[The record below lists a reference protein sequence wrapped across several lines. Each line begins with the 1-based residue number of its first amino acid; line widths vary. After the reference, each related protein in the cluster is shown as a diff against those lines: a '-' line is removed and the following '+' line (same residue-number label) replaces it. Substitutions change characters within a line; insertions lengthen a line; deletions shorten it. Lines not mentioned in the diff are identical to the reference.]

1 MAVLG
6 RGGPA
11 VPPSFLQLC
20 FAAASQVT
28 MSWHELAGQCPA
40 GAGSCPLP
48 GEAGELRSQHSQ
60 HPGAHKGLRDPG
72 RSWL

>member
-1 MAVLG
+1 MLG

-40 GAGSCPLP
+40 GAGSCSLP
-48 GEAGELRSQHSQ
+48 GEAGELRS
-60 HPGAHKGLRDPG
+60 
-72 RSWL
+72 